1 MSRELLESMAAEL
14 GLTLSQVKTLANQE
28 VNIGSIYHQFD
39 LGTRH
44 PEFKLN
50 VGDLVIITRCH
61 LELDTAAII
70 TDDKGT
76 KFEYP
81 SIKDRFG
88 YMYRMLR
95 TENRIYDEPVSRE
108 NIRLICSAQEL
119 ESGDYSEESLKRL
132 DWIRT
137 PEESLAFYTNL
148 WQERRLTIS
157 FCIQLERTARELGVT
172 L

>member
-1 MSRELLESMAAEL
+1 MPRELLESMAAEL
-14 GLTLSQVKTLANQE
+14 GLTLPQVKVFANQE
-28 VNIGSIYHQFD
+28 VNRGSIHHQLD

-50 VGDLVIITRCH
+50 NGDLVIITRGH

-70 TDDKGT
+70 TDDSGT

-81 SIKDRFG
+81 SIKGHFG

-95 TENRIYDEPVSRE
+95 TEGRIYDEPVSRE
-108 NIRLICSAQEL
+108 NIRLICTAQEL

-137 PEESLAFYTNL
+137 PEESLAFYTDY

-157 FCIQLERTARELGVT
+157 FCIQLEKTAREFGIT